1 MPYFGGDRYFRTII
15 AYYAFL
21 AFNFLVL
28 YPKFKENV

>member
-1 MPYFGGDRYFRTII
+1 MPCFGDDWNIRAII